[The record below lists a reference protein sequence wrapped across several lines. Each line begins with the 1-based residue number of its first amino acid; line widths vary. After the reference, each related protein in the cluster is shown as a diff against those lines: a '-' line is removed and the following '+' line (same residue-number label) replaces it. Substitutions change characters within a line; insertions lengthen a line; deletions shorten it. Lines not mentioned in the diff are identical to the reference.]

1 MTTHRPAL
9 LGILLALAGS
19 LVLSVN
25 DMAVKALSGDYPLHQ
40 VVLTR
45 SAIGMAVVLGLLAWS
60 RGPRA
65 ILSGV
70 ATGRPGLHALR
81 VLCVLGS
88 NIGYS
93 LGLAALPLADG
104 VALFFIAPLLIT
116 ALSVPLLGERVGP
129 RRWAAV
135 GAGLLGVVV
144 MMRPGEGALQPA
156 AILVLLSALGYA
168 LTSILTRLMG
178 PTEGPLAMSFWTQVG
193 FLVLSSVMGLAVGDG
208 RFAQTGNASLDFLLR
223 AWTWPVPADW
233 PLFLAVGLAVTAGGI
248 MISQAY
254 RTCEAG
260 LVAPFEY
267 VNIPMAVFWGV
278 LVFGTWPDAVAWTGI
293 ALIAGAGLYT
303 LWRETRLGREVA
315 ASPAGG
321 PTEEAR

>member
-1 MTTHRPAL
+1 MQASRTVL
-9 LGILLALAGS
+9 WGILLALGGS

-25 DMAVKALSGDYPLHQ
+25 DMAVKALSDRYPLHQ

-45 SAIGMAVVLGLLAWS
+45 AFVGIAVVVALLAWT
-60 RGPRA
+60 RGPA
-65 ILSGV
+65 GVLSGM

-81 VLCVLGS
+81 VLCVLLS
-88 NIGYS
+88 NITYF

-104 VALFFIAPLLIT
+104 VALFFVAPLLIT

-144 MMRPGEGALQPA
+144 MMRPGQGALQPA
-156 AILVLLSALGYA
+156 AVLVLCSALAYA
-168 LTSILTRLMG
+168 LASILTRRMA
-178 PTEGPLAMSFWTQVG
+178 PTEGPLAMSFWTQTG
-193 FLVLSSVMGLAVGDG
+193 FVLVSCAMGLTVGDG
-208 RFAQTGNASLDFLLR
+208 RFGASGNPSIDFLLR
-223 AWTWPVPADW
+223 AWTWPPPGDW
-233 PLFLAVGLAVTAGGI
+233 PVFLLIGVAVSVGGI
-248 MISQAY
+248 MLSQAY
-254 RTCEAG
+254 RLCEAG

-267 VNIPMAVFWGV
+267 AGIPMAVLWGV
-278 LVFGTWPDAVAWTGI
+278 LVFGTWPDAIAWTGI

-315 ASPAGG
+315 AAPSGG
-321 PTEEAR
+321 ATEEAR

>member
-1 MTTHRPAL
+1 MTTPRTVL
-9 LGILLALAGS
+9 WGILLALGGS

-25 DMAVKALSGDYPLHQ
+25 DMAVKALSDSYPLHQ

-45 SAIGMAVVLGLLAWS
+45 SCIGMTVVLLLLAWA

-70 ATGRPGLHALR
+70 KTRRPGLHGLR

-88 NIGYS
+88 NIGYF

-104 VALFFIAPLLIT
+104 VALFFVAPLLIT
-116 ALSVPLLGERVGP
+116 ALSVPLLGETVGP

-144 MMRPGEGALQPA
+144 MMRPGDGALQPA
-156 AILVLLSALGYA
+156 AVLVLLSALAYA
-168 LTSILTRLMG
+168 LMHILTRRMA
-178 PTEGPLAMSFWTQVG
+178 PTEGALAMSFWTQAG
-193 FLVLSSVMGLAVGDG
+193 FILVSCLMGLVAGDG
-208 RFAQTGNASLDFLLR
+208 RFGPSGNPSLDFLLR
-223 AWTWPVPADW
+223 AWTWPAPGDW
-233 PLFLAVGLAVTAGGI
+233 PLFLATGLAVSTGGL

-260 LVAPFEY
+260 LIAPFEY
-267 VNIPMAVFWGV
+267 LGIPMAVLWGV
-278 LVFGTWPDAVAWTGI
+278 VVFGTWPDAVAWTGI

-315 ASPAGG
+315 AAPAGG

>member
-1 MTTHRPAL
+1 MDSSRIVL
-9 LGILLALAGS
+9 RGILLALGGS

-25 DMAVKALSGDYPLHQ
+25 DMAVKALSDSYPLHQ

-45 SAIGMAVVLGLLAWS
+45 SFIGMGVVLALLAWS
-60 RGPRA
+60 RGPRG

-70 ATGRPGLHALR
+70 ATRRPGLHALR
-81 VLCVLGS
+81 ACCVLLS
-88 NIGYS
+88 NVTYF

-104 VALFFIAPLLIT
+104 VALFFVAPLLIT
-116 ALSVPLLGERVGP
+116 ALSVPLLGETVGL
-129 RRWAAV
+129 RRWGAV

-144 MMRPGEGALQPA
+144 MMRPGQGTLQPA
-156 AILVLLSALGYA
+156 AVLVLLSALAYA
-168 LTSILTRLMG
+168 LTSILTRRMA

-193 FLVLSSVMGLAVGDG
+193 FMLLSCIMGVTVGDG
-208 RFAQTGNASLDFLLR
+208 RFGASGNPSLDFLLR
-223 AWTWPVPADW
+223 AWTWAPPGDW
-233 PLFLAVGLAVTAGGI
+233 PYFLAVGVAVSVGGI
-248 MISQAY
+248 MLSQAY

-267 VNIPMAVFWGV
+267 AGIPMAVLWGV
-278 LVFGTWPDAVAWTGI
+278 LIFGTWPDATAWTGI

-303 LWRETRLGREVA
+303 LWRETRKGRAVA
-315 ASPAGG
+315 AAPAGG